1 MAKIFPFH
9 GVLYNKKK
17 VKDLSKVITPPYDVI
32 SPEMQDF
39 YYSQSDFNVIRLILG
54 KDFPEDNEY
63 NNKYVRAS
71 SSFEGWVRHEI
82 LKRSDKPCI
91 YIYEQRF
98 SHNRKKYSRIGV
110 IALLR
115 LEDFGKG
122 KVFPHEYTLSKPK
135 QDRIDLIKATSSNF
149 DCIFSLFPDE
159 KGKFFK
165 NIKKILRRKPDAEA
179 KGSDGIVNRLW
190 EVNQKNLIQK
200 IQKELKDKPVF
211 IADGHH
217 RYEAALK
224 FKNEMKVRNT
234 RFTEEEA
241 YNHVMMYFTPIEN
254 PGLVILPIHRMIK
267 NAPPFDLQFLL
278 SELGNYF
285 EIVEI
290 PFSKRT
296 EKAARKK
303 LMAGLK
309 KLEGKHAFGFYI
321 RDDIN
326 KYYLLSLKSELSIN
340 DLIDEDKPAQWKK
353 LDVTILRAIVF
364 EKILNITKEE
374 DFSFTRD
381 ENEALDCVKAGRCSL
396 CVILNPTKIEEI
408 VNIAGK
414 YERMPQKSTYFY
426 PKLTTGMVMNKIIN
440 GERIE

>member
-426 PKLTTGMVMNKIIN
+426 PKLMTCITMNKLD
-440 GERIE
+440 